1 MNDKT
6 LIRGSIKAAILIA
19 LLILL
24 CRFASGAMSIVI
36 MALGCYWAMT
46 YQTGKGL
53 SCYALFAFMVCL
65 NSYLLPKS
73 GALGIVC
80 RVAPVIMAAI
90 FVLTNV
96 AKRTQDRMPFHT
108 LLPYLFFM
116 TISSAQGYCPKVSY
130 LKLVNFLAF
139 WVGIWIGTQGLSQSP
154 KEAATLRNFLFG
166 LTIVLVYGSI
176 VSLAFPGISYALD
189 DEISRAMQEAGLEAA
204 AQVYSYRKAE
214 RMGLFCGITFQSQ
227 ALGPLLVCAASWVMA
242 DMLYVARRISS
253 FHMAIL
259 APMPILIFMTRSRT
273 ALFSFLVAGIML
285 LLYAGK
291 KIALPNEVKAKVWK
305 TVQAVLILA
314 IIFGGVLELSNHT
327 FTRWLRKVDNVAADD
342 RELVQAVTET
352 RMGLIARTMNEFHYN
367 PLMGCGFQVDNT
379 TQMFFGN
386 SPGLVLSA
394 PVEKGLLPVMVLG
407 EGGIVGAFLFWGFIF
422 AFCASCAKRR
432 YTITLSLFVVFLATN
447 IGEATFF
454 SPGGVGGIEW
464 VYALGGGFLLDSILL
479 QQARSYVHYFNTG
492 RRGYIYVK

>member
-1 MNDKT
+1 MKDTT
-6 LIRGSIKAAILIA
+6 LFRGSIRAA
-19 LLILL
+19 LLIVLLIGL
-24 CRFASGAMSIVI
+24 CRYASGVMSIVI

-46 YQTGKGL
+46 NQAGKGL

-65 NSYLLPKS
+65 NSYLLPKA

-80 RVAPVIMAAI
+80 RLAPVIMATI
-90 FVLTNV
+90 FTLTNGS
-96 AKRTQDRMPFHT
+96 KKLQDRMPFHT
-108 LLPYLFFM
+108 LLPYLLFM
-116 TISSAQGYCPKVSY
+116 VISSAQGYCPKVSY
-130 LKLVNFLAF
+130 LKLLNFFAF
-139 WVGIWIGTQGLSQSP
+139 WVGIWIGTQGLSQNH
-154 KEAATLRNFLFG
+154 KEAATLRTFLFG
-166 LTIVLVYGSI
+166 LTFVLVYGSI
-176 VSLAFPGISYALD
+176 VSLAFPGISYSLD
-189 DEISRAMQEAGLEAA
+189 DEVAMAMKEAGLEAA

-242 DMLYVARRISS
+242 DMLYVTRRISL
-253 FHMAIL
+253 FHMTL
-259 APMPILIFMTRSRT
+259 LVPMPVLIFMTRSRT
-273 ALFSFLVAGIML
+273 ALFSFTVAGIML

-291 KIALPNEVKAKVWK
+291 KIELPNRVKAKVWK
-305 TVQAVLILA
+305 IVQLVLIVA
-314 IIFGGVLELSNHT
+314 ILGGGTAELTNHT
-327 FTRWLRKVDNVAADD
+327 FSRWVRKVDNVSADD

-379 TQMFFGN
+379 TQIFFGN

-407 EGGIVGAFLFWGFIF
+407 EGGVIGAFLFWGFIF
-422 AFCASCAKRR
+422 SFCACCVKRR

-464 VYALGGGFLLDSILL
+464 VYALGGGFLLDSILI
-479 QQARSYVHYFNTG
+479 QQARSDMRYYRTIHQ
-492 RRGYIYVK
+492 GYTYM